1 MTKEEKQKYFESKL
15 VVGTK
20 IRIGKKFSEGVLG
33 RNFLKEND
41 IITLVE
47 GEFEVENGLYT
58 EIQKCPAIWD
68 PELKE
73 YDSIYHL
80 FDNNFDNWLDC
91 EIINNLPWSEISC
104 PIDGV
109 SYYDHITCN
118 TSLGLLKI
126 EWKSWKT
133 NSSYDLFINDKWIGA
148 EYEIENAKDLA
159 LKFLIDTR
167 NDLNK
172 LLGT

>member
-58 EIQKCPAIWD
+58 ENQKCPAIWN

-80 FDNNFDNWLDC
+80 FGNNFDGWFDC
-91 EIINNLPWSEISC
+91 EILNNINWSE
-104 PIDGV
+104 PKPPVEGV
-109 SYYDHITCN
+109 SYYDHVVCDTP
-118 TSLGLLKI
+118 LGLMKI
-126 EWKSWKT
+126 VWKSWKT

>member
-1 MTKEEKQKYFESKL
+1 M
-15 VVGTK
+15 
-20 IRIGKKFSEGVLG
+20 GK
-33 RNFLKEND
+33 NFLKEND

-58 EIQKCPAIWD
+58 EIQKCPAIWN

-118 TSLGLLKI
+118 TSLGLLKYYFSKEFPLKII
-126 EWKSWKT
+126 EQYKSK
-133 NSSYDLFINDKWIGA
+133 K
-148 EYEIENAKDLA
+148 
-159 LKFLIDTR
+159 
-167 NDLNK
+167 LNLQ
-172 LLGT
+172 LL